1 MRFLVIGD
9 VHLKTVAANR
19 SDVIWE
25 TQKEKLREAFA
36 IAKAEKVAAI
46 VQAGDLFNSA
56 SVPHELVS
64 ELIELLNEIYDA
76 WQGTPPPL
84 LGILGQHDKYMRTGI
99 KRSPARTIAAAGRWT
114 ALDAVPITLG
124 RAAFYGASFGEPI
137 PLVTECSDFYY
148 WRVLVIHAPISPE
161 PRFPGDT
168 DYIRPLELFRG
179 ETTKGYDLIICGDY
193 HYPFFLER
201 TKKFPAVLNA
211 GALTRQTIADKDQ
224 MPEVV
229 VYDLQSGKPE
239 KFRLKSAAKNPF
251 GSAKKAKA
259 DSEALR
265 QLVERL
271 KAAKV
276 GELNFVEALVA
287 AMDRERIA
295 VPARAMIERAME
307 ATTE

>member
-1 MRFLVIGD
+1 MRILVVGD
-9 VHLKTVAANR
+9 AHLKTVAANR

-25 TQKEKLREAFA
+25 TQKKKLREVFE
-36 IAKAEKVAAI
+36 IAQAEKVEAI

-56 SVPHELVS
+56 SVPHEIVS
-64 ELIELLNEIYDA
+64 ELIELLNDVHDA

-84 LGILGQHDKYMRTGI
+84 LGILGQHDKYMRTGL
-99 KRSPARTIAAAGRWT
+99 KRSPARTIAAAGRWNQ
-114 ALDAVPITLG
+114 LNEVPWIQGAV
-124 RAAFYGASFGEPI
+124 AFYGADFGEPI
-137 PLVTECSDFYY
+137 PSAAGRSTGFK
-148 WRVLVIHAPISPE
+148 RVLVIHAPISPE

-168 DYIRPLELFRG
+168 DYIRPLELLRG
-179 ETTKGYDLIICGDY
+179 PEAREYDLIICGDY

-201 TKKFPAVLNA
+201 TKKFPAVLNT

-229 VYDLQSGKPE
+229 VYDLQSGKLE

-251 GSAKKAKA
+251 GSAQKAKV
-259 DSEALR
+259 DSEALH

-276 GELNFVEALVA
+276 GDLNFIGALMA

-295 VPARAMIERAME
+295 DSARAMIERAME

>member
-1 MRFLVIGD
+1 MRFLVVGD

-25 TQKEKLREAFA
+25 TQKEKLREVFA
-36 IAKAEKVAAI
+36 IAQAEKVEAI

-99 KRSPARTIAAAGRWT
+99 KRSPARTIAAAGRWNPLSKIPWT
-114 ALDAVPITLG
+114 QGGV
-124 RAAFYGASFGEPI
+124 AFYGADFGEPI
-137 PLVTECSDFYY
+137 PSAADCPALYR
-148 WRVLVIHAPISPE
+148 RVLVIHAPISPE
-161 PRFPGDT
+161 PRWPGDT
-168 DYIRPLELFRG
+168 DYVRPLELLRG
-179 ETTKGYDLIICGDY
+179 PEAQGYDLIICGDY
-193 HYPFFLER
+193 HYPFYLKR

-229 VYDLQSGKPE
+229 VYDLESDSLE

-251 GSAKKAKA
+251 GSAKKVKA
-259 DSEALR
+259 DSEALH